1 MSPLQTVQRRTLG
14 FLVAGMLAVV
24 PLVACQSQAPMEEL
38 GPAPDFTLTDQ
49 TGAPY
54 GLQDLAGRT
63 ALVDFIYTNCTDAC
77 PILTSTMRQAQQQL
91 EQSKLAGSRVMLLSL
106 SVDPDHDTPEV
117 MNSYAQQYGVD
128 ADSWRMLTGD
138 WDQVY
143 DVLTAFKVSTRL
155 PRPAPNSPA
164 PGGTE
169 LSHSTRIVLIDG
181 QQQIRAYLDGSDATA
196 NDLTAAVKRV
206 TS

>member
-1 MSPLQTVQRRTLG
+1 MSLLTGIRCRTIG
-14 FLVAGMLAVV
+14 FLAVGLLGLL
-24 PLVACQSQAPMEEL
+24 PLVACQSQPPMEEL

-49 TGAPY
+49 SGASY
-54 GLQDLAGRT
+54 GLQDLAGRA
-63 ALVDFIYTNCTDAC
+63 ALVDFIYTSCTDAC

-91 EQSKLAGSRVMLLSL
+91 EQKKLAGSKVMLLSL
-106 SVDPDHDTPEV
+106 TVDPDHDTPEV
-117 MNSYAQQYGVD
+117 MASYAKQYGVD
-128 ADSWRMLTGD
+128 GDSWRMLTGD

-143 DVLTAFKVSTRL
+143 GILTAFKVSTRL

-169 LSHSTRIVLIDG
+169 LSHTTRVVLIDG

-196 NDLTAAVKRV
+196 DDLTAAVKRV